1 MGKSKFVVYAA
12 LTLNA
17 VVAAG
22 KFVAAALTGS
32 SSMLSEGFHS
42 SVDTADQALLLLGM
56 RRSRRPPDE
65 LHPFGHGKELYFWSL
80 VVAMVVFGVGGGV
93 SVYEGVMHVLHAPP
107 MESAAWNYWVLGIS
121 AVFEAIS
128 WVVGVREFVKS
139 KPAGVGVWKAF
150 RRSKDPTVFTVV
162 FEDSAALVGVGFAFA
177 GVFLSHRLQRPWIDG
192 AASICIGLLLAAVA
206 VFLARESKNLL
217 VGERADLEQVRA
229 ISRIAREDPAVRQAD
244 PPMTMQLAP
253 DEVLL
258 NLGLHFREGLTLD
271 EVEGAVDRLEARI
284 RGAYPEVKRIFIE
297 AKSFRKGDRA
307 ADTAG
312 KPSG

>member
-1 MGKSKFVVYAA
+1 MKQSKFVVYAA
-12 LTLNA
+12 LGLNA
-17 VVAAG
+17 AIAVS

-56 RRSRRPPDE
+56 RRSRRPADE

-93 SVYEGVMHVLHAPP
+93 SVYEGVQHIVHAPRL
-107 MESAAWNYWVLGIS
+107 ESATWNYWVLGVA

-128 WVVGVREFVKS
+128 WVVGVREFVRS
-139 KPAGVGVWKAF
+139 KPEGLGAWEAF

-162 FEDSAALVGVGFAFA
+162 FEDSAALVGLGLAFA
-177 GVFLSHRLQRPWIDG
+177 GVFLSHRLGRPWIDG

-206 VFLARESKNLL
+206 VVLARESKNLL
-217 VGERADLEQVRA
+217 VGERADLAQVRD
-229 ISRIAREDPAVRQAD
+229 IARIVAADPAVRGAD
-244 PPMTMQLAP
+244 RPMTMQLAP

-284 RGAYPEVKRIFIE
+284 RGRYPDVKRIFIE
-297 AKSFRKGDRA
+297 AQSFREGT
-307 ADTAG
+307 DTAS
-312 KPSG
+312 KPAR